1 MDKDDLLN
9 TSAFMNRNI
18 TYFISFVILFT
29 FPQLLK
35 GQPLKK
41 FTSIAADKSGI
52 NFTNKLVESPTSNI
66 ITYEYFY
73 NGGGVAAGDF
83 NNDGLIDLYFTS
95 NQGSNKLYLNKGN
108 WQFKDITLSAGV
120 SGRQGWKTGVSVADV
135 NGDGLLDIY
144 VCYSGD
150 VEEEKR
156 ANQLF
161 INNGNLTFTDKAKEM
176 GVADVG
182 YTTQAAFLDYDKDG
196 DLDLFVMNH
205 NIKNLRNFD
214 ASFVKK
220 MVDPDA
226 GDRLYE
232 NRNGIFLDV
241 TERAGI
247 ISNPLGYGLGL
258 NIADLNNDG
267 WPDIYV
273 SNDYIEE
280 DYMYI
285 NNKDG
290 TYTEQLRNAVG
301 HLSYFSMGID
311 VADINNDGYP
321 DIFTLDMLPQD
332 NRRQKLLYAPDNY
345 ELYNNMVGNGFYHQ
359 MMRNMLQLNNGNGT
373 FSEIGQ
379 LSGVSSTDWSW
390 SALLADYNNDGKKD
404 LFVTNGYG
412 RDMINRDFVKFY
424 ANERLKHAQGNKS
437 DRMFLMLQGIQST
450 PTHNFIFENGGN
462 FNFIDRSD
470 EWGFEEANFSH
481 GAVYADLDN
490 DGDLDL
496 VVNKMNQ
503 LAGIYRNNTIES
515 KSGGNYL
522 DIVLMAKSKN
532 TNALGAKVIVFAKS
546 GKYVLENNPV
556 HGFQSSMQVPLHFG
570 FSDTSIDSLIVQWPN
585 ATVSKIKSTIE
596 VNKKIEFVQP
606 NFGNQMADLENINES
621 VFSVIEKAIP
631 YNHQQ
636 DSVNDFKVQPLLP
649 NMISYAGPKMA
660 KADINKDGLMDV
672 FICGTAKQAGALFIQ
687 TKNKQFEKMDQPSL
701 QNLPEAEQTAA
712 IFLDVDKD
720 GDEDLYIVSGGF
732 TESTTGTL
740 YKQQLFINNHGLFE
754 LANDTSNTSQQAAS
768 CIVAMD
774 FDADGDMDLFVGGRV
789 VPGKYPQSPK
799 SMLLVNDGKGHFID
813 QTEKLAPDFLS
824 LGMITDAAWIKST
837 TDLRGTLFVCG
848 EWTSIMSFDFI
859 GGVFKNTSQ
868 SKFTAPLKGWWNKL
882 CFADLDNDGDLDLVA
897 GNWGTNSVIKASD
910 KEPVELYYSD
920 YDNNGSIDPIITYYI
935 NGVSYPMASRDE
947 ITDQMTFLRQKFP
960 TYDSYADASIKD
972 ILSPAQLKNSNIL
985 TANYLNT
992 TWFENINGV
1001 YTKRSLP
1008 IQAQFSPVYA
1018 IAVDDFNKDGIM
1030 DILLLG
1036 NTEKARIKIGKMDA
1050 NYGVLLIGQGKGGF
1064 KYMDQNISGLNL
1076 KGAIRDVQQLDK
1088 GSLLVTI
1095 NGQSPV
1101 LLKY

>member
-1 MDKDDLLN
+1 MYQSKN
-9 TSAFMNRNI
+9 TS
-18 TYFISFVILFT
+18 TLKCSTISRFT
-29 FPQLLK
+29 FLTLAFILPQLVH
-35 GQPLKK
+35 GQQQKK
-41 FTSIAADKSGI
+41 FTPMVAEKSGI
-52 NFTNKLVESPTSNI
+52 NFMNKLVESPASNI

-83 NNDGLIDLYFTS
+83 NNDGLVDLYFTA
-95 NQGSNKLYLNKGN
+95 NQGPNKLYLNKGN
-108 WQFKDITLSAGV
+108 FQFKDITASAGV
-120 SGRQGWKTGVSVADV
+120 TGRQGGWKTGVSVVDI

-150 VEEEKR
+150 LDAEKR

-176 GVADVG
+176 GVADEG
-182 YTTQAAFLDYDKDG
+182 YTTQSAFLDYDKDG

-220 MVDPDA
+220 MIDPDA

-232 NRNGIFLDV
+232 NRNGTFIDV
-241 TERAGI
+241 TQRAGI

-379 LSGVSSTDWSW
+379 LAGVSSTDWSW

-503 LAGIYRNNTIES
+503 VAGVYKNNTIET

-522 DIVLMAKSKN
+522 DIVLKSNSKN
-532 TNALGAKVIVFAKS
+532 TNALGAKVIVFTKS
-546 GKYVLENNPV
+546 GKYFIENNPV
-556 HGFQSSMQVPLHFG
+556 HGFQSSMQVPLHIG
-570 FSDTSIDSLIVQWPN
+570 FPDTSIDSLIVQWPN
-585 ATVSKIKSTIE
+585 ATVSKLKSTFE

-606 NFGNQMADLENINES
+606 RLGIPTADTETIIEPI
-621 VFSVIEKAIP
+621 FSVAENKIP
-631 YNHQQ
+631 YTHQQ

-672 FICGTAKQAGALFIQ
+672 FICGTTKQAGAIFIQ
-687 TKNKQFEKMDQPSL
+687 TKSKQFEKMNQPAL
-701 QNLPEAEQTAA
+701 QNLPETEQAA
-712 IFLDVDKD
+712 AVFLDVDKD
-720 GDEDLYIVSGGF
+720 GDEDLFIVSGGF
-732 TESTTGTL
+732 TESTSGTVYQHTL
-740 YKQQLFINNHGLFE
+740 YINNKGVFE
-754 LANDTSNTSQQAAS
+754 LAKNDRFASQQAAS

-774 FDADGDMDLFVGGRV
+774 FDQDGDVDLFIGGRSV
-789 VPGKYPQSPK
+789 SGKYPQPAK
-799 SMLLVNDGKGHFID
+799 SILLVNDGKGHFID

-824 LGMITDAAWIKST
+824 LGMITDAAWVKNT
-837 TDLRGTLFVCG
+837 TTPTGSLYVCG
-848 EWTSIMSFDFI
+848 EWTAIMSFDFV
-859 GGVFKNTSQ
+859 GGMFKNTSQ
-868 SKFTAPLKGWWNKL
+868 TKFKESLKGWWNKL

-897 GNWGTNSVIKASD
+897 GNWGLNSVIKAST
-910 KEPVELYYSD
+910 KEPIELFYSD

-960 TYDSYADASIKD
+960 TYDAYADATIKD
-972 ILSPAQLKNSNIL
+972 ILSPAQLKSSNIL

-992 TWFENINGV
+992 TWFENVNGTYV
-1001 YTKRSLP
+1001 KRSLP
-1008 IQAQFSPVYA
+1008 IQANFAPVYA

-1030 DILLLG
+1030 DILLMG
-1036 NTEKARIKIGKMDA
+1036 NTEKARIKIGKIDA
-1050 NYGVLLIGQGKGGF
+1050 NYGVLLIGEGKGAF
-1064 KYMDQNISGLNL
+1064 KYMDQNSAGLMI
-1076 KGAIRDVQQLDK
+1076 KGAVRAVEQVTK
-1088 GSLLVTI
+1088 GSILVTI
-1095 NGQSPV
+1095 NNQSPI
-1101 LLKY
+1101 LLNY